1 MFTYHNV
8 CIMMFG
14 SRLVDSVINTNE
26 RMDMNHNI
34 MQIEFIMEVRA
45 AAEYDVGNCCF
56 PVNFNHSDCSENL
69 LINIHSMFKL
79 LASCLKGYMKS
90 LCLIQPS

>member
-1 MFTYHNV
+1 
-8 CIMMFG
+8 MMFG

-45 AAEYDVGNCCF
+45 AAEYDMGNCCF

-69 LINIHSMFKL
+69 LINIHSLFKL
-79 LASCLKGYMKS
+79 LASCSKGSMKS
-90 LCLIQPS
+90 LLICLIQPS